1 MNEAE
6 LKIVPLPPEKWKGFP
21 IPMRYTTETWFDV
34 VTERQEG
41 GGWIVRLEKKR
52 FDEPVTHTPEEYD
65 FPDKLYEDFR
75 PGAEAWGILSDTGE
89 LLGCVESAPEEW
101 SNRLVVTEMWVTE
114 ELRRRGYGHRLMA
127 LAKKRAAD
135 EGRRAIILETQ
146 SCNTGAIAFY
156 ESEGFSLIGY
166 DLCEYTNRDAAR
178 REVRFDMGILLETNQ
193 KEETM
198 EPKTNAAMTVTAHSG
213 CLGFPDNSIEA
224 ARAGVE
230 AGADIV
236 EIDLSFTDAGEPVLS
251 HDGPKEGEESAPL
264 SALFAFLKE
273 FPGVRANV
281 DIKSTARLEKVA
293 PLAEE
298 YGVLGQIFYTGVGDE
313 LLGGVTEKSPS
324 VPRYLNVDVDKE
336 RMTEIPYLES
346 LAEKVKNAGCV
357 GINLQY
363 RGLSAE
369 MVSVFHGRGLLVSVW
384 TVNKEEDMPRVI
396 ALKPDNITTRRPDLL
411 IPLVRSL

>member
-1 MNEAE
+1 
-6 LKIVPLPPEKWKGFP
+6 
-21 IPMRYTTETWFDV
+21 
-34 VTERQEG
+34 
-41 GGWIVRLEKKR
+41 
-52 FDEPVTHTPEEYD
+52 
-65 FPDKLYEDFR
+65 
-75 PGAEAWGILSDTGE
+75 
-89 LLGCVESAPEEW
+89 
-101 SNRLVVTEMWVTE
+101 
-114 ELRRRGYGHRLMA
+114 
-127 LAKKRAAD
+127 
-135 EGRRAIILETQ
+135 
-146 SCNTGAIAFY
+146 
-156 ESEGFSLIGY
+156 
-166 DLCEYTNRDAAR
+166 
-178 REVRFDMGILLETNQ
+178 
-193 KEETM
+193 M

-281 DIKSTARLEKVA
+281 DVKSTERLEKVA

-313 LLGGVTEKSPS
+313 LLGGVLEKSPS